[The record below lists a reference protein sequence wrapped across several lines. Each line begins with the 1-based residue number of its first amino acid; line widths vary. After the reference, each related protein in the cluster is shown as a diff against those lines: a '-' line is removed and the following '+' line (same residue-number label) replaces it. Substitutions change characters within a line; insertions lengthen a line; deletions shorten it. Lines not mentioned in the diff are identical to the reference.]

1 MLSKACL
8 SLHLVRVALAVFDTI
23 VEGEK
28 KPEMVSTALEVWVVK
43 CDVWS

>member
-23 VEGEK
+23 VEGKK
-28 KPEMVSTALEVWVVK
+28 KPENGYNCSRGLGGKV
-43 CDVWS
+43 